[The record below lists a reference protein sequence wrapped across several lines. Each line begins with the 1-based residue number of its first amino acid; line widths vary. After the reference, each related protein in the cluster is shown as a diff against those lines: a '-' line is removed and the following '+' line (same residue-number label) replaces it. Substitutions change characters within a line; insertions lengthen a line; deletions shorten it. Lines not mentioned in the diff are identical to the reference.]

1 MRGAVYRVCR
11 EFVRQAVL
19 LATVPDDHDALGADQ
34 RTAAVVALLARAS
47 RSGLVLRNQ
56 IEHGLSMAKA
66 AVQESP
72 MRASSFNELL
82 QQLQAAGVEVMMHG
96 QREQDRTG
104 VDVSTDGVTSMA
116 SNRSSKLLASQAR
129 QVRKLA
135 FCEADK

>member
-19 LATVPDDHDALGADQ
+19 LATVHDDHDALGADQ

-104 VDVSTDGVTSMA
+104 VDVSTRRCNQHGI
-116 SNRSSKLLASQAR
+116 QP
-129 QVRKLA
+129 
-135 FCEADK
+135 